1 MLSGWGLSWAGWFD
15 NRRGEWW
22 LAAQLVLIA
31 AHLLPV
37 WPVPA
42 FWGLASWPS
51 LLFALGLLILAWGLI
66 RAVQSLLSLGASLSP
81 LPVPKQH
88 NQLICTGVY
97 SHCRHPMYQAVLICS
112 FGVVVATGS
121 LIHLALLMALAAVL
135 RGKARFEELALCRLH
150 PDYVVYAASTPAIA
164 KDWPGLDW
172 RCGEGLGRDTEVVE

>member
-1 MLSGWGLSWAGWFD
+1 MFSGWGLSWAGWFD

-22 LAAQLVLIA
+22 LAAQLALIA

-42 FWGLASWPS
+42 FWGLVSWPR
-51 LLFALGLLILAWGLI
+51 LLLGLGLLLLVVGLI
-66 RAVQSLLSLGASLSP
+66 RAVQALLSLGASLSP

-112 FGVVVATGS
+112 LGVVLATGS
-121 LIHLALLMALAAVL
+121 LVHLGLLLALAVVL
-135 RGKARFEELALCRLH
+135 RGKARFEELALRQLH
-150 PDYVVYAASTPAIA
+150 PDYVAYATSTPAIVR
-164 KDWPGLDW
+164 DCPGLDW
-172 RCGEGLGRDTEVVE
+172 RCIE

>member
-1 MLSGWGLSWAGWFD
+1 MFSGWGLSWAGWFD

-22 LAAQLVLIA
+22 LAAQLALIA

-42 FWGLASWPS
+42 FWGLVSWS
-51 LLFALGLLILAWGLI
+51 RLLLGLGLLLLVVGLI
-66 RAVQSLLSLGASLSP
+66 RAVQALLSLGASLSP

-112 FGVVVATGS
+112 LGVVVATGS
-121 LIHLALLMALAAVL
+121 LVHLGLLLALAVVL
-135 RGKARFEELALCRLH
+135 RGKARFEELALRQLH
-150 PDYVVYAASTPAIA
+150 PDYVAYATSTPAIVR
-164 KDWPGLDW
+164 DCPGLDW
-172 RCGEGLGRDTEVVE
+172 RCTE

>member
-1 MLSGWGLSWAGWFD
+1 MFSGWGLSWAGWFD

-22 LAAQLVLIA
+22 LAAQLALIA

-42 FWGLASWPS
+42 FWGLVSWPR
-51 LLFALGLLILAWGLI
+51 LLLGLGLLLLVVGLI
-66 RAVQSLLSLGASLSP
+66 RAVQALLSLGASLSP

-112 FGVVVATGS
+112 LGVVVATGS
-121 LIHLALLMALAAVL
+121 LVHLGLLLALAGVL
-135 RGKARFEELALCRLH
+135 RGKARFEELALRQLH
-150 PDYVVYAASTPAIA
+150 PDYVAYATSTPAIVR
-164 KDWPGLDW
+164 DCPGLDW
-172 RCGEGLGRDTEVVE
+172 RCTE

>member
-1 MLSGWGLSWAGWFD
+1 MFSGWGLSWAGWFD

-22 LAAQLVLIA
+22 LAAQLALIA

-42 FWGLASWPS
+42 FWGLVSWPR
-51 LLFALGLLILAWGLI
+51 LLLGLGPLLLVVGLI
-66 RAVQSLLSLGASLSP
+66 RAVQALLSLGASLSP

-112 FGVVVATGS
+112 LGVIVATGS
-121 LIHLALLMALAAVL
+121 LVHLGLLLALAVVL
-135 RGKARFEELALCRLH
+135 RGKARFEELALRQLH
-150 PDYVVYAASTPAIA
+150 PDYVAYATSTPAIVR
-164 KDWPGLDW
+164 DCPGLDW
-172 RCGEGLGRDTEVVE
+172 RCTE